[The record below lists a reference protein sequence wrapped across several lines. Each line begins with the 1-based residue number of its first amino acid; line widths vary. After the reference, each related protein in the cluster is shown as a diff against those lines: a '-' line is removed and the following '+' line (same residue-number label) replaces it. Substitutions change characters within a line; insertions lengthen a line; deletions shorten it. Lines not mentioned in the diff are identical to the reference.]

1 MQQTSETCAHG
12 RGIQDQMGRAEVK
25 PTFGSLFAGVG
36 GFDMGMEQAGW
47 ECKFQVEWDKHCRSV
62 LDRHWSDVEK
72 WSDIRNVNG
81 RFLPPVDCIIFGS
94 PCQDLSVGGK
104 RAGLEGERSGLFH
117 EAMRIIKEMRDA
129 TGGVFPRYSIWENVK
144 GALSSNKGRD
154 FGTALNAMV
163 ECGAVQ
169 LEWGVLDAKWF
180 GVPQRRKRIFVI
192 GIYDPAAARKSGS
205 EILSVA
211 RNVQWDSAQGEQ
223 ARKETA
229 TDTPRSFIKVVRSG
243 KRLDDGSLPAEVW
256 REAETVPTLTQFESS
271 EAFAHTIL
279 FHNSYRDGVRLLGEQ
294 SMTLSAI
301 MGTGGG
307 NTPMLAN
314 AEVVRRL
321 TPLECE
327 RLMGFPD
334 DHTRWT
340 AEGKEQTD
348 GHRYKQCGN
357 AVVTP
362 VAKWVGGQLMD
373 VHTAAYPVTPLV

>member
-1 MQQTSETCAHG
+1 M
-12 RGIQDQMGRAEVK
+12 K

-81 RFLPPVDCIIFGS
+81 RFIPPVDCIIFGS

-144 GALSSNKGRD
+144 GALSSNQGRD
-154 FGTALNAMV
+154 FGTALNSMV

-180 GVPQRRKRIFVI
+180 GVPQRRKRVFVV
-192 GIYDPAAARKSGS
+192 GIYDPAAVTRGGS
-205 EILSVA
+205 EILSIA
-211 RNVQWDSAQGEQ
+211 RNVQRNSEKGKQ
-223 ARKETA
+223 ARETTA
-229 TDTPRSFIKVVRSG
+229 SDTPRSFVKVVRSG
-243 KRLDDGSLPAEVW
+243 KRLVDGSLPAEVW
-256 REAETVPTLTQFESS
+256 REEETVPTLTQFESS
-271 EAFAHTIL
+271 EKFAHTIL

-307 NTPMLAN
+307 HTPMLATS
-314 AEVVRRL
+314 EVVRRL

-334 DHTRWT
+334 DHTRWD
-340 AEGKEQTD
+340 ASGKQVAD
-348 GHRYKQCGN
+348 YHRYKQCGN

-362 VAKWVGGQLMD
+362 VARWVGERLMD
-373 VHTAAYPVTPLV
+373 VHIAAYPVTPLL

>member
-1 MQQTSETCAHG
+1 M
-12 RGIQDQMGRAEVK
+12 K

-47 ECKFQVEWDKHCRSV
+47 DCKFQVEWDKHCRSV
-62 LDRHWSDVEK
+62 LDRHWSDVPK

-81 RFLPPVDCIIFGS
+81 HLLPPVDCIIFGS

-129 TGGVFPRYSIWENVK
+129 TGGVFPRYTLWENVK

-154 FGTALNAMV
+154 FGTALNSMV

-192 GIYDPAAARKSGS
+192 AVYDSAAARKGGS

-256 REAETVPTLTQFESS
+256 REAETVPTLTQFERS
-271 EAFAHTIL
+271 EAFSHTIL
-279 FHNSYRDGVRLLGEQ
+279 FHNSYRDGLRLLGEQ

-314 AEVVRRL
+314 SEVVRRL

-340 AEGKEQTD
+340 AEGKEQSD

-362 VAKWVGGQLMD
+362 VAKWVGEQLMN
-373 VHTAAYPVTPLV
+373 VHAAAYPVTPLSNS